1 MGTKVDDGC
10 TTIKRLHIEN
20 TDSDKGLV
28 VWLYQL
34 INDHQM
40 KDLGSWGFQCL
51 TLVMGVWRRKRIQ
64 VTELF
69 TVGIDECVTTC
80 DLRIRRETD

>member
-1 MGTKVDDGC
+1 
-10 TTIKRLHIEN
+10 
-20 TDSDKGLV
+20 
-28 VWLYQL
+28 
-34 INDHQM
+34 M